1 MKSGLRIIMTW
12 RNFNSIKKLYP
23 MTGKKHGAFTTDL
36 DVVAMKTF
44 CKANSCTVNDY
55 TTALISNT
63 LYEYFD
69 KNRVVDGV
77 EYYEKFSSNKI
88 LRLW

>member
-1 MKSGLRIIMTW
+1 
-12 RNFNSIKKLYP
+12 

-77 EYYEKFSSNKI
+77 EYPIPDFISIGMPFS
-88 LRLW
+88 LR